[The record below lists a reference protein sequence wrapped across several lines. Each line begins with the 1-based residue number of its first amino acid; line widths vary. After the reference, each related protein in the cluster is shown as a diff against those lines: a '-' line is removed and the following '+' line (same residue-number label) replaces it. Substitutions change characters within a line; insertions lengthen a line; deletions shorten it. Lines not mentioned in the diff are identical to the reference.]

1 MATGPALMRRLMAQ
15 RAAAG
20 GGGGGGEAPG
30 RVVFAYLS
38 QTGTAE
44 EICGQA
50 HALAAGAGLPAELMT
65 ADAVDLDGLR
75 GAPGRR
81 GACLVL
87 VAASTGDGEA
97 PQGAVKFFAQVKRG
111 AKADA
116 AGEPG
121 ARRLLGCRFAIL
133 GLGDSNYTSFMKVP
147 RDTRRALLAMGAE
160 EFLPARE
167 ADEVDGLES
176 VVDPWLEGLLGPLRA
191 ATAGATDS
199 APAPALAPA
208 PAAASA
214 SPEEGGAPAG
224 VPPLAPARARVVLG
238 RRPAGA
244 AGEGPAWPSADG
256 AAFRHPEGAYTAP
269 EPFWA
274 RVAAA
279 PRRLSSQASDRE
291 VVHLELDVAGS
302 GLRPQPGDA
311 FGVMPPNAPGEV
323 ARLLAR
329 LSGSADGAPEE
340 AYISGVEPVEGGAGG
355 GDPSGPGGGPLLGH
369 LGWPCPVRH
378 CLEHRLD
385 VTSPPRKTLLRFLAD
400 HASDAGE
407 RREMLTLCCPAGRAA
422 FREWQ
427 ERDHPAL
434 LDVLERFPSCRPP
447 LGALL
452 ARLPAQQPRMYSLS
466 CAPEEHPDSLHC
478 AFTVV
483 PGPRPAPP
491 PGGQG
496 RRLPGLATAWLA
508 GLGAG
513 ALVPVHLRAGGAFSP
528 PEDLERP
535 VVMIG
540 PGTGVAPFRGFLQR
554 RRRALAS
561 RAAAGAEAASP
572 AGEAWLFF
580 GCRSAEEDYLY
591 REDLEGF
598 AGDGT
603 LNRLELAFSREQA
616 EKVYVQHRMLEHAEA
631 LRRLIFEERGYVF
644 VCGDGAGMA
653 KDVHAALARIAGD
666 AGEARLKAL
675 VAEGRYVRD
684 IWTA

>member
-1 MATGPALMRRLMAQ
+1 
-15 RAAAG
+15 
-20 GGGGGGEAPG
+20 
-30 RVVFAYLS
+30 VVFAYLS

-44 EICGQA
+44 ESCGQA
-50 HALAAGAGLPAELMT
+50 HATAAGAGLKAELVT

-75 GAPGRR
+75 GVPGQR

-87 VAASTGDGEA
+87 VAASTGDGEP

-121 ARRLLGCRFAIL
+121 ARRLLGCRFALL

-160 EFLPARE
+160 EFFPARE

-176 VVDPWLEGLLGPLRA
+176 VVDPWLEGLIGPLKA
-191 ATAGATDS
+191 AARGACDS
-199 APAPALAPA
+199 VPAPAPA
-208 PAAASA
+208 SVT
-214 SPEEGGAPAG
+214 PEEGGEPAG
-224 VPPLAPARARVVLG
+224 VPPLPPARALVILG

-244 AGEGPAWPSADG
+244 AGEAPAWPSADDV
-256 AAFRHPEGAYTAP
+256 AFRHPEGAYTVQ

-274 RVAAA
+274 RVAEA
-279 PRRLSSQASDRE
+279 PRRLSSRASDRE
-291 VVHLELDVAGS
+291 VVHLELDVEGS

-311 FGVMPPNAPGEV
+311 FGVMPPNAPEEV
-323 ARLLAR
+323 GRLLAR

-340 AYISGVEPVEGGAGG
+340 AFICGVEPVEGAA
-355 GDPSGPGGGPLLGH
+355 GDPSGQGGGLLGH

-385 VTSPPRKTLLRFLAD
+385 VTSAPRKTLMRFLAD
-400 HASDAGE
+400 HATDAGE
-407 RREMLTLCCPAGRAA
+407 RREMLTLCCPAGRTA

-447 LGALL
+447 LGPLL
-452 ARLPAQQPRMYSLS
+452 ARLPAQLPRMYSLS
-466 CAPEEHPDSLHC
+466 CAPEEHPERLHC

-483 PGPRPAPP
+483 PGPCPATP
-491 PGGQG
+491 PGGAAEGAAGGAEACSTTGSLLPKRGG
-496 RRLPGLATAWLA
+496 RRLPGLATSWLA

-513 ALVPVHLRAGGAFSP
+513 ALVPVHLRAGGAFSLP
-528 PEDLERP
+528 QDLERP
-535 VVMIG
+535 VVMVG

-554 RRRALAS
+554 RRRALAA
-561 RAAAGAEAASP
+561 RAAAGVEAAPP

-580 GCRSAEEDYLY
+580 GCRSSEEDYLY

-603 LNRLELAFSREQA
+603 LTRLELAFSREQA

-631 LRRLIFEERGYVF
+631 LRRLIFEEGGYVF
-644 VCGDGAGMA
+644 VCGDGARMA
-653 KDVHAALARIAGD
+653 KDVHAALVQIAGD

-675 VAEGRYVRD
+675 VPEGRYVRD